1 MIVRQALLKPLY
13 QAMGLG
19 GGSTGSSLIS
29 AGLNLFGNAGTAFQ
43 YGTNIGSQQ
52 TNMLAAQNAGMGFPM
67 ATGTN
72 YVPYDGF
79 QATLHKGEAVV
90 PAQYNP
96 AAGGAGGGSNITY
109 APVINIDSRTD
120 QADVRR
126 LVTNAMQQSQL
137 ELVDKINRGQV
148 KVRQ

>member
-1 MIVRQALLKPLY
+1 SGDYLNSGVSYP
-13 QAMGLG
+13 
-19 GGSTGSSLIS
+19 STSGIKL
-29 AGLNLFGNAGTAFQ
+29 
-43 YGTNIGSQQ
+43 
-52 TNMLAAQNAGMGFPM
+52 

-79 QATLHKGEAVV
+79 QASLHKGEAVV
-90 PAQYNP
+90 PAKYNP
-96 AAGGAGGGSNITY
+96 AAGGTGGSNITY
-109 APVINIDSRTD
+109 SPVINIDSRTD